1 MGLFVYIIVLIFETI
16 YYTLFMKYAKNQ
28 GTFGKY
34 LLLFSLINIFFF
46 FISTD
51 ALMSYLLLVLMILY
65 GMKYIVKVKVSLYD
79 VFFIFVMMLLKLLI
93 EITIALPLSVLI
105 NSIDISKIS
114 VGVIKCISIFAI
126 KDRLGL
132 LYTKLNICWN
142 NNKFFIRYI
151 FDILMFIYVI
161 AACLFLI
168 NFR

>member
-1 MGLFVYIIVLIFETI
+1 MRLFVYIVVLIFETI
-16 YYTLFMKYAKNQ
+16 YYTLFMKHSKNQ
-28 GTFGKY
+28 GTYGKY
-34 LLLFSLINIFFF
+34 LLLFSLINTFFF

-51 ALMSYLLLVLMILY
+51 MLISYLLLVLMILY
-65 GMKYIVKVKVSLYD
+65 GMKYIIKVKVSLYD

-93 EITIALPLSVLI
+93 EIIIALPLSVII
-105 NSIDISKIS
+105 NNIDISKIS
-114 VGVIKCISIFAI
+114 VGIIKCILILAI
-126 KDRLGL
+126 KDNLRL